1 MHAMSIGTPHFDG
14 LPGFTPVSGLG
25 PHRAAD
31 YFALP
36 EGEPVELIYGR
47 LVVSPSPNYAHQVIV
62 ALLTEWLLG
71 IVRRTGGRM
80 APAPFDVEL
89 AEHSIVQ
96 PDLVY
101 VRKERR
107 RVIQRHLHGPPDFAI
122 EIVSGSN
129 ARRDRVDKLGLYAE
143 FGVTEYWIVDPREQQ
158 FDFLVNRNGRF
169 EVQPQLDDRYASPV
183 LPELEIDLAA
193 FWGEVNRQLND
204 DLPEDAPPG
213 KS

>member
-1 MHAMSIGTPHFDG
+1 MDAMSIGTPHFDV
-14 LPGFTPVSGLG
+14 LPGFTPVSRLG
-25 PHRAAD
+25 PHRAVD

-47 LVVSPSPNYAHQVIV
+47 LVVSPSPNYAHQTVV
-62 ALLTEWLLG
+62 ALLTKWLLD
-71 IVRRTGGRM
+71 IAIKTGGRM

-89 AEHSIVQ
+89 ADHSIVQ

-107 RVIQRHLHGPPDFAI
+107 RVIQRHLTGPPDLAI
-122 EIVSGSN
+122 EIISGSN
-129 ARRDRVDKLGLYAE
+129 ARRDRVDKLALYAE
-143 FGVTEYWIVDPREQQ
+143 FGVAEYWIVDPREQQ

-169 EVQPQLDDRYASPV
+169 EVQPQRDDRYASPM

>member
-1 MHAMSIGTPHFDG
+1 MSIGASSFDG
-14 LPGFTPVSGLG
+14 LPGFTPVSSLG
-25 PHRAAD
+25 PHRDSD

-47 LVVSPSPNYAHQVIV
+47 LVVSPSPDYAHQTIV
-62 ALLTEWLLG
+62 ALLTKWL
-71 IVRRTGGRM
+71 IDIAIKTGGRM
-80 APAPFDVEL
+80 APAPFVVEL
-89 AEHSIVQ
+89 ADRSIVQ

-107 RVIQRHLHGPPDFAI
+107 RVIQGHLLGPPDFAI
-122 EIVSGSN
+122 EIISSSN

-143 FGVTEYWIVDPREQQ
+143 FGVVEYWIVDPREQQ

-169 EVQPQLDDRYASPV
+169 EVQPQRDDRYASPV
-183 LPELEIDLAA
+183 LPELEFDLAA

-204 DLPEDAPPG
+204 DFPEDASPG